1 MGFAAANIYISCL
14 NNRESVTLRAIAE
27 AAGVT
32 DVTIRNGRK
41 DLIDHA
47 LDLITT

>member
-1 MGFAAANIYISCL
+1 MGFAATNIYVSCL
-14 NNRESVTLRAIAE
+14 NSRESVTRRDIAE

-32 DVTIRNGRK
+32 DVTIRNGLK